1 MPAITNITSD
11 QKDGSRLRA
20 RQNPIFV
27 VDVSIYYYL
36 IEYLVDFQKL
46 CCHALM
52 GQPSTS

>member
-11 QKDGSRLRA
+11 QKDGRRLRA
-20 RQNPIFV
+20 RQNPLYV

-36 IEYLVDFQKL
+36 IDDFVDFQKL
-46 CCHALM
+46 CRQALV